1 MHKKGAKLSLVHLFG
16 FSKINRNYI
25 QKGREIRRNMKRMKK
40 VLSIVLSLAMI
51 LTSITVYNTK
61 TAKADGADASSIE
74 NFTYTINTDST
85 ITAKWTH
92 CDNTVYKEY
101 VYIYS
106 KDTAEEINAETT
118 FGTQSEFDA
127 VSTEVGG
134 WCWNRQDKGVE
145 NEANKI
151 YKNKGEN
158 VKTKDGGKWVIVVVR
173 KNRESGNTV
182 AFYKSEA
189 IETAKYVNTDLNLK
203 VERYEKNVAYLK
215 WSPIDEAAKYEVYN
229 ADTNEL
235 LATKK
240 ATDDWVDIK
249 IEYGTKYNFLVKAFD
264 ANGDKIEITNNET
277 TAYQA
282 NTNMSLAVSHNGNVA
297 KLTWTEITNVS
308 KYKVYDGD
316 DEIAELDANVKEYVM
331 SDLVENVEHNI
342 TIKAFDEAGNE
353 ITITNN
359 TKTVVYSTTSKAPT
373 EHTKADFSNSLWTTL
388 STKAGTVD
396 NTYSINSDNTLST
409 GVWYGI
415 YAPHSKAAYHVERTA
430 CILSD
435 DAASFT
441 FQQRNVTSAWI
452 NGNEY
457 ANPSNALNC
466 QGDCT
471 EISTE
476 YLNAGINVITL
487 VLSDGTYITF
497 GIKVAEPL
505 GVDATAEATQDT
517 IDPSTVTEW
526 KKMNGTTANGSK
538 VYKDSSV
545 TTSTN
550 GGLDGCYEAGKMPN
564 WNLTEIIK
572 AKDVFGVVCG
582 GTDTVIIDGV
592 EYINA
597 KDVRSTKVYI
607 GNDCIYL
614 DSTLLDAPA
623 GETQY
628 HMITLTGGT
637 ALTFI
642 LKVVGPEKKN
652 EYTVTVDNEA
662 TTVEE
667 GENNYTFG
675 SAEYGYFD
683 VNNKVIYK
691 SGTTITVTKNMEFT
705 SINTLSI
712 EATKGVGI
720 RFADPSGLRF
730 KATITTD
737 NKTALNSD
745 AITEGFLITTNDI
758 YTENGFNGKVL
769 TVENKPEDG
778 KKWFKDEE
786 GTYCGSVVN
795 IVDYTRKFVAK
806 AYVTINYVN
815 ADAVTLESDVVG
827 YKSISGVANY
837 IIDNGFIDKYDEKAQ
852 ALINKFAGK

>member
-16 FSKINRNYI
+16 LSKINRNYI

-40 VLSIVLSLAMI
+40 VLSIVLSLTMI

-61 TAKADGADASSIE
+61 TAKADDGDSATPVGVEVTASVV
-74 NFTYTINTDST
+74 NNM
-85 ITAKWTH
+85 
-92 CDNTVYKEY
+92 
-101 VYIYS
+101 
-106 KDTAEEINAETT
+106 INASWS
-118 FGTQSEFDA
+118 QPDVEFASLAYFINYADDNIKLDSA
-127 VSTEVGG
+127 HWAKAANG
-134 WCWNRQDKGVE
+134 WCWTAVNPTEKRTEISSVTKSNDNSIKVLEGGTFVITVQYLDAEG
-145 NEANKI
+145 
-151 YKNKGEN
+151 N
-158 VKTKDGGKWVIVVVR
+158 VVATGISNAVTTKKL
-173 KNRESGNTV
+173 T
-182 AFYKSEA
+182 
-189 IETAKYVNTDLNLK
+189 NTDLNLK
-203 VERYEKNVAYLK
+203 VERYETGKAYLG
-215 WSPIDEAAKYEVYN
+215 WSIIGGAEKYEVYN

-235 LATKK
+235 MKTANNG
-240 ATDDWVDIK
+240 TDKWTDVAIK
-249 IEYGTKYNFLVKAFD
+249 QGVTYNLVVKAID
-264 ANGDKIEITNNET
+264 ENGEEIAITNNTT

-282 NTNMSLAVSHNGNVA
+282 NTNMSLAVSYNGNVA
-297 KLTWTEITNVS
+297 TLKWTEITNVS

-415 YAPHSKAAYHVERTA
+415 YAPHSKAAYHGERTA

-550 GGLDGCYEAGKMPN
+550 GSLDGCYEAGKMPN

-572 AKDVFGVVCG
+572 AKDVFGVVRG

-607 GNDCIYL
+607 GNDCIYV

-652 EYTVTVDNEA
+652 EYTVTVDNKA

-683 VNNKVIYK
+683 VNNNVIYK
-691 SGTTITVTKNMEFT
+691 SGTTITVTENMKFT

-712 EATKGVGI
+712 KATKGVGI

-778 KKWFKDEE
+778 KKWFNNEE

>member
-16 FSKINRNYI
+16 LSKINRNYI

-572 AKDVFGVVCG
+572 AKDVFGVVRG

>member
-16 FSKINRNYI
+16 LFKINRNYI

-61 TAKADGADASSIE
+61 TAKADDADSATPVGVEVTASVV
-74 NFTYTINTDST
+74 NNM
-85 ITAKWTH
+85 
-92 CDNTVYKEY
+92 
-101 VYIYS
+101 
-106 KDTAEEINAETT
+106 INASWS
-118 FGTQSEFDA
+118 QPDVEFASLAYFINYADDNIKLDSA
-127 VSTEVGG
+127 HWAKAANG
-134 WCWNRQDKGVE
+134 WCWTAVNPTEKRTEISSVTKSNDNSIKVLEGGTFVITVQYLDAEG
-145 NEANKI
+145 
-151 YKNKGEN
+151 N
-158 VKTKDGGKWVIVVVR
+158 V
-173 KNRESGNTV
+173 V
-182 AFYKSEA
+182 ATGISNAVTTEKL
-189 IETAKYVNTDLNLK
+189 TNTDLNLK
-203 VERYEKNVAYLK
+203 VERYETGKAYLG
-215 WSPIDEAAKYEVYN
+215 WSIIGGAEKYEVYN

-235 LATKK
+235 MKTANNG
-240 ATDDWVDIK
+240 TDKWTDVAIK
-249 IEYGTKYNFLVKAFD
+249 QGVTYNLVVKAID
-264 ANGDKIEITNNET
+264 ENGEEIAITNNTT

-282 NTNMSLAVSHNGNVA
+282 NTNMSLAVSYNGNVA
-297 KLTWTEITNVS
+297 TLKWTEITNVS

-415 YAPHSKAAYHVERTA
+415 YAPHSKAAYHGERTA

-457 ANPSNALNC
+457 ENPSNALNC

-550 GGLDGCYEAGKMPN
+550 GSLDGCYEAGKMPN

-572 AKDVFGVVCG
+572 AKDVFGVVRG

-607 GNDCIYL
+607 GNDCIYV

-652 EYTVTVDNEA
+652 EYTVTVDNKA

-683 VNNKVIYK
+683 VNNNVIYK
-691 SGTTITVTKNMEFT
+691 SGTTITVTENMKFT

-712 EATKGVGI
+712 KATKGVGI

-778 KKWFKDEE
+778 KKWFNNEE

>member
-1 MHKKGAKLSLVHLFG
+1 
-16 FSKINRNYI
+16 
-25 QKGREIRRNMKRMKK
+25 MKRMKK

-51 LTSITVYNTK
+51 LTSITIYDAKTTK
-61 TAKADGADASSIE
+61 AEDADSATPVGVEVTASVVNNMINVSWSQPDVEFASLAYFINYADDNIKLDSAHWAKAA
-74 NFTYTINTDST
+74 N
-85 ITAKWTH
+85 
-92 CDNTVYKEY
+92 
-101 VYIYS
+101 
-106 KDTAEEINAETT
+106 
-118 FGTQSEFDA
+118 
-127 VSTEVGG
+127 G
-134 WCWNRQDKGVE
+134 WCWTAVNPTEKRTEISSITKSNDNSIKVLEGGTFVITVQYLDAEG
-145 NEANKI
+145 
-151 YKNKGEN
+151 N
-158 VKTKDGGKWVIVVVR
+158 V
-173 KNRESGNTV
+173 V
-182 AFYKSEA
+182 ATGTSNAVTTEKL
-189 IETAKYVNTDLNLK
+189 TNTDLNLK
-203 VERYEKNVAYLK
+203 VERYETGKAYLG
-215 WSPIDEAAKYEVYN
+215 WSIIGGAEKYEVYN

-235 LATKK
+235 MKTVNNG
-240 ATDDWVDIK
+240 TDKWTDVAIK
-249 IEYGTKYNFLVKAFD
+249 QGVTYNLVVKAID
-264 ANGDKIEITNNET
+264 ENGEKIAITNNTT

-282 NTNMSLAVSHNGNVA
+282 NTNMSLAVSYNGNVA
-297 KLTWTEITNVS
+297 TLTWTKITNVS

-359 TKTVVYSTTSKAPT
+359 TKTVVYSTTAKAPT

-415 YAPHSKAAYHVERTA
+415 YAPHSKAAYHGERTA

-517 IDPSTVTEW
+517 IDPSTITEW
-526 KKMNGTTANGSK
+526 KQMNGTTANGSK
-538 VYKDSSV
+538 VYKDSTV
-545 TTSTN
+545 TTSTD
-550 GGLDGCYEAGKMPN
+550 GGFDGCYAANSSPK
-564 WNLTEIIK
+564 WNVSDIMNEK
-572 AKDVFGVVCG
+572 PVFGVVRG
-582 GTDTVIIDGV
+582 NTDSVIIDGT

-597 KDVRSTKVYI
+597 KDARSTKVYI
-607 GNDCIYL
+607 GNDCIYV

-683 VNNKVIYK
+683 VNNNVIYK
-691 SGTTITVTKNMEFT
+691 SGTTITVTENMEFT

-720 RFADPSGLRF
+720 RFADSSGLRF

-758 YTENGFNGKVL
+758 YTENRFNGKVL

-778 KKWFKDEE
+778 KKWFNDEE
-786 GTYCGSVVN
+786 GKYCGSVVN

-815 ADAVTLESDVVG
+815 ADAETLESDVVG

-837 IIDNGFIDKYDEKAQ
+837 IIDNGFIGNYDEKAQ

>member
-1 MHKKGAKLSLVHLFG
+1 
-16 FSKINRNYI
+16 
-25 QKGREIRRNMKRMKK
+25 MKK

-61 TAKADGADASSIE
+61 TTKADDADSATPVGVEVTASVVNNMINVSWSQPDVEFASLAYFINYADNNIKLDSAHWAKAA
-74 NFTYTINTDST
+74 N
-85 ITAKWTH
+85 
-92 CDNTVYKEY
+92 
-101 VYIYS
+101 
-106 KDTAEEINAETT
+106 
-118 FGTQSEFDA
+118 
-127 VSTEVGG
+127 G
-134 WCWNRQDKGVE
+134 WCWTAVNPTEKRTEISSITKSNDNSIKVLEGGTFVITVQYLDAEG
-145 NEANKI
+145 
-151 YKNKGEN
+151 N
-158 VKTKDGGKWVIVVVR
+158 V
-173 KNRESGNTV
+173 V
-182 AFYKSEA
+182 ATGTSNAVTTEKL
-189 IETAKYVNTDLNLK
+189 TNTDLNLK
-203 VERYEKNVAYLK
+203 VERYETGKAYLG
-215 WSPIDEAAKYEVYN
+215 WSIIGGAEKYEVYN

-235 LATKK
+235 MKTVNNG
-240 ATDDWVDIK
+240 TDKWTDVAIK
-249 IEYGTKYNFLVKAFD
+249 QGVTYNLVVKAID
-264 ANGDKIEITNNET
+264 ENGEKIAITNNTT

-282 NTNMSLAVSHNGNVA
+282 NTNMSLAVSYNGNVA
-297 KLTWTEITNVS
+297 TLTWTKITNVS

-415 YAPHSKAAYHVERTA
+415 YAPHSKAAYHGERTA

-476 YLNAGINVITL
+476 YLNAGINVIPL
-487 VLSDGTYITF
+487 VLSDGTYINF

-526 KKMNGTTANGSK
+526 KQMNGTTANGSK
-538 VYKDSSV
+538 VYKDSTV
-545 TTSTN
+545 TTSTD
-550 GGLDGCYEAGKMPN
+550 GGFDGCYAANSSPK
-564 WNLTEIIK
+564 WNISDIMNEK
-572 AKDVFGVVCG
+572 PVFGVVRG
-582 GTDTVIIDGV
+582 NTDSVIIDGT

-597 KDVRSTKVYI
+597 KDARSTKVYI
-607 GNDCIYL
+607 GNDCIYV

-683 VNNKVIYK
+683 VNNNVIYK
-691 SGTTITVTKNMEFT
+691 SGTTITVTENMEFT

-720 RFADPSGLRF
+720 RFADSSGLRF

-758 YTENGFNGKVL
+758 YTENRFNGKVL

-778 KKWFKDEE
+778 KKWFNDEE

-815 ADAVTLESDVVG
+815 ADAETLESDVVG

-837 IIDNGFIDKYDEKAQ
+837 IIDNGFIGNYDEKAQ

>member
-1 MHKKGAKLSLVHLFG
+1 
-16 FSKINRNYI
+16 
-25 QKGREIRRNMKRMKK
+25 MKK

-61 TAKADGADASSIE
+61 TTKADDADSATPVGVEVTASVVNNMINVSWSQPDVEFASLAYFINYADNNIKLDSAHWAKAA
-74 NFTYTINTDST
+74 N
-85 ITAKWTH
+85 
-92 CDNTVYKEY
+92 
-101 VYIYS
+101 
-106 KDTAEEINAETT
+106 
-118 FGTQSEFDA
+118 
-127 VSTEVGG
+127 G
-134 WCWNRQDKGVE
+134 WCWTAVNPTEKRTEISSITKSNDNSIKVLEGGTFVITVQYLDAEG
-145 NEANKI
+145 
-151 YKNKGEN
+151 N
-158 VKTKDGGKWVIVVVR
+158 V
-173 KNRESGNTV
+173 V
-182 AFYKSEA
+182 ATGTSNAVTTEKL
-189 IETAKYVNTDLNLK
+189 TNTDLNLK
-203 VERYEKNVAYLK
+203 VERYETGKAYLG
-215 WSPIDEAAKYEVYN
+215 WSIIGGAEKYEVYN

-235 LATKK
+235 MKTVNNG
-240 ATDDWVDIK
+240 TDKWTDVAIK
-249 IEYGTKYNFLVKAFD
+249 QGVTYNLVVKAID
-264 ANGDKIEITNNET
+264 ENGEKIAITNNTT

-282 NTNMSLAVSHNGNVA
+282 NTNMSLAVSYNGNVA
-297 KLTWTEITNVS
+297 TLTWTKITNVS

-415 YAPHSKAAYHVERTA
+415 YAPHSKAAYHGERTA

-487 VLSDGTYITF
+487 VLSDGTYINF

-526 KKMNGTTANGSK
+526 KQMNGTTANGSK
-538 VYKDSSV
+538 VYKDSTV
-545 TTSTN
+545 TTSTD
-550 GGLDGCYEAGKMPN
+550 GGFDGCYAANSSPK
-564 WNLTEIIK
+564 WNISDIMNEK
-572 AKDVFGVVCG
+572 PVFGVVRG
-582 GTDTVIIDGV
+582 NTDSVIIDGT

-597 KDVRSTKVYI
+597 KDARSTKVYI
-607 GNDCIYL
+607 GNDCIYV

-642 LKVVGPEKKN
+642 LKVVGPEKK
-652 EYTVTVDNEA
+652 
-662 TTVEE
+662 
-667 GENNYTFG
+667 
-675 SAEYGYFD
+675 
-683 VNNKVIYK
+683 
-691 SGTTITVTKNMEFT
+691 M
-705 SINTLSI
+705 
-712 EATKGVGI
+712 
-720 RFADPSGLRF
+720 
-730 KATITTD
+730 
-737 NKTALNSD
+737 
-745 AITEGFLITTNDI
+745 
-758 YTENGFNGKVL
+758 
-769 TVENKPEDG
+769 
-778 KKWFKDEE
+778 
-786 GTYCGSVVN
+786 N
-795 IVDYTRKFVAK
+795 I
-806 AYVTINYVN
+806 
-815 ADAVTLESDVVG
+815 
-827 YKSISGVANY
+827 
-837 IIDNGFIDKYDEKAQ
+837 Q
-852 ALINKFAGK
+852 

>member
-16 FSKINRNYI
+16 LFKINRNYI

-61 TAKADGADASSIE
+61 TAKADDADSATPVGVEVTASVV
-74 NFTYTINTDST
+74 NNM
-85 ITAKWTH
+85 
-92 CDNTVYKEY
+92 
-101 VYIYS
+101 
-106 KDTAEEINAETT
+106 INASWS
-118 FGTQSEFDA
+118 QPDVEFASLAYFINYADDNIKLDSA
-127 VSTEVGG
+127 HWAKAANG
-134 WCWNRQDKGVE
+134 WCWTAVNPTEKRTEISSVTKSNDNSIKVLEGGTFVITVQYLDAEG
-145 NEANKI
+145 
-151 YKNKGEN
+151 N
-158 VKTKDGGKWVIVVVR
+158 V
-173 KNRESGNTV
+173 V
-182 AFYKSEA
+182 ATGISNAVTTEKL
-189 IETAKYVNTDLNLK
+189 TNTDLNLK
-203 VERYEKNVAYLK
+203 VERYETGKAYLG
-215 WSPIDEAAKYEVYN
+215 WSIIGGAEKYEVYN

-235 LATKK
+235 MKTANNG
-240 ATDDWVDIK
+240 TDKWTDVAIK
-249 IEYGTKYNFLVKAFD
+249 QGVTYNLVVKAID
-264 ANGDKIEITNNET
+264 ENGEEIAITNNTT

-282 NTNMSLAVSHNGNVA
+282 NTNMSLAVSYNGNVA
-297 KLTWTEITNVS
+297 TLKWTEITNVS

-415 YAPHSKAAYHVERTA
+415 YAPHSKAAYHGERTA

-550 GGLDGCYEAGKMPN
+550 GSLDGCYEAGKMPN

-572 AKDVFGVVCG
+572 AKDVFGVVRG

-607 GNDCIYL
+607 GNDCIYV

-652 EYTVTVDNEA
+652 EYTVTVDNKA

-683 VNNKVIYK
+683 VNNNVIYK

-778 KKWFKDEE
+778 KKWFNNEE

>member
-1 MHKKGAKLSLVHLFG
+1 
-16 FSKINRNYI
+16 
-25 QKGREIRRNMKRMKK
+25 MKRMKK

-61 TAKADGADASSIE
+61 TAKADDADSATPVGVEVTASVV
-74 NFTYTINTDST
+74 NNM
-85 ITAKWTH
+85 
-92 CDNTVYKEY
+92 
-101 VYIYS
+101 
-106 KDTAEEINAETT
+106 INASWS
-118 FGTQSEFDA
+118 QPDVEFASLAYFINYADDNIKLDSA
-127 VSTEVGG
+127 HWAKAANG
-134 WCWNRQDKGVE
+134 WCWTAVNPAEKRTEISSVTKSNDNSIKVLEGGTFVITVQYLDAEG
-145 NEANKI
+145 
-151 YKNKGEN
+151 N
-158 VKTKDGGKWVIVVVR
+158 V
-173 KNRESGNTV
+173 V
-182 AFYKSEA
+182 ATGTSNAVTTEKL
-189 IETAKYVNTDLNLK
+189 TNTDLNLK
-203 VERYEKNVAYLK
+203 VERYETGKAYLG
-215 WSPIDEAAKYEVYN
+215 WSIIGGAEKYEVYN

-235 LATKK
+235 MKTANNG
-240 ATDDWVDIK
+240 TDKWTDVAIK
-249 IEYGTKYNFLVKAFD
+249 QGVTYNLVVKAID
-264 ANGDKIEITNNET
+264 ENGEEIAITNNTT

-282 NTNMSLAVSHNGNVA
+282 NTNMSLAVSYNGNVA
-297 KLTWTEITNVS
+297 TLKWTEITNVS

-415 YAPHSKAAYHVERTA
+415 YAPHSKAAYHGERTA

-550 GGLDGCYEAGKMPN
+550 GSLDGCYEAGKMPN

-572 AKDVFGVVCG
+572 AKDVFGVVRG

-652 EYTVTVDNEA
+652 EYTVTVDNKA

-683 VNNKVIYK
+683 VNNNVIYK
-691 SGTTITVTKNMEFT
+691 SGTTITVTENMEFT

-758 YTENGFNGKVL
+758 YTENRFNGKVL
-769 TVENKPEDG
+769 KVENKPEDG
-778 KKWFKDEE
+778 KKWFNDEE

-815 ADAVTLESDVVG
+815 ADAETLESDVVG

-837 IIDNGFIDKYDEKAQ
+837 IIDNGFIGNYDEKAQ

>member
-16 FSKINRNYI
+16 LFKINRNYI

-61 TAKADGADASSIE
+61 TAKADDADSATPVGVEVTASVV
-74 NFTYTINTDST
+74 NNM
-85 ITAKWTH
+85 
-92 CDNTVYKEY
+92 
-101 VYIYS
+101 
-106 KDTAEEINAETT
+106 INASWS
-118 FGTQSEFDA
+118 QPDVEFASLAYFINYADDNIKLDSA
-127 VSTEVGG
+127 HWAKAANG
-134 WCWNRQDKGVE
+134 WCWTAVNPTEKRTEISSVTKSNDNSIKVLEGGTFVITVQYLDAEG
-145 NEANKI
+145 
-151 YKNKGEN
+151 N
-158 VKTKDGGKWVIVVVR
+158 V
-173 KNRESGNTV
+173 V
-182 AFYKSEA
+182 ATGISNAVTTEKL
-189 IETAKYVNTDLNLK
+189 TNTDLNLK
-203 VERYEKNVAYLK
+203 VERYETGKAYLG
-215 WSPIDEAAKYEVYN
+215 WSIIGGAEKYEVYN

-235 LATKK
+235 MKTANNG
-240 ATDDWVDIK
+240 TDKWTDVAIK
-249 IEYGTKYNFLVKAFD
+249 QGVTYNLVVKAID
-264 ANGDKIEITNNET
+264 ENGEEIAITNNTT

-282 NTNMSLAVSHNGNVA
+282 NTNMSLAVSYNGNVA
-297 KLTWTEITNVS
+297 TLKWTEITNVS

-415 YAPHSKAAYHVERTA
+415 YAPHSKAAYHGERTA

-550 GGLDGCYEAGKMPN
+550 GSLDGCYEAGKMPN

-572 AKDVFGVVCG
+572 AKDVFGVVRG

-607 GNDCIYL
+607 GNDCIYV

-652 EYTVTVDNEA
+652 EYTVTVDNKA

-683 VNNKVIYK
+683 VNNNVIYK
-691 SGTTITVTKNMEFT
+691 SGTTITVTENMKFT

-712 EATKGVGI
+712 KATKGVGI

-769 TVENKPEDG
+769 TVENKP
-778 KKWFKDEE
+778 EE

>member
-1 MHKKGAKLSLVHLFG
+1 
-16 FSKINRNYI
+16 
-25 QKGREIRRNMKRMKK
+25 MKRMKK

-61 TAKADGADASSIE
+61 TAKADDADSATPVGVEVTASVV
-74 NFTYTINTDST
+74 NNMINVSWSQPDVEFASLAYFINYADNNIKLDSAHW
-85 ITAKWTH
+85 AKAA
-92 CDNTVYKEY
+92 N
-101 VYIYS
+101 
-106 KDTAEEINAETT
+106 
-118 FGTQSEFDA
+118 
-127 VSTEVGG
+127 G
-134 WCWNRQDKGVE
+134 WCWTAVNPTEKRTEISSITKSNDNSIKVLEGGTFVITVQYLDAEG
-145 NEANKI
+145 
-151 YKNKGEN
+151 N
-158 VKTKDGGKWVIVVVR
+158 V
-173 KNRESGNTV
+173 V
-182 AFYKSEA
+182 ATGTSNAVTTEKL
-189 IETAKYVNTDLNLK
+189 TNTDLNLK
-203 VERYEKNVAYLK
+203 VERYETGKAYLG
-215 WSPIDEAAKYEVYN
+215 WSIIGGAEKYEVYN

-235 LATKK
+235 MKTVNNG
-240 ATDDWVDIK
+240 TDKWTDVAIK
-249 IEYGTKYNFLVKAFD
+249 QGVTYNLVVKAID
-264 ANGDKIEITNNET
+264 ENGEKIAITNNTT

-282 NTNMSLAVSHNGNVA
+282 NINMSLAVSYNGNVA
-297 KLTWTEITNVS
+297 TLTWTKITNVS

-415 YAPHSKAAYHVERTA
+415 YAPHSKAAYHGERTA

-487 VLSDGTYITF
+487 VLSDGTYINF

-526 KKMNGTTANGSK
+526 KQMNGTTANGSK
-538 VYKDSSV
+538 VYKDSTV
-545 TTSTN
+545 TTSTD
-550 GGLDGCYEAGKMPN
+550 GGFDGCYAANSSPK
-564 WNLTEIIK
+564 WNISDIMNEK
-572 AKDVFGVVCG
+572 PVFGVVRG
-582 GTDTVIIDGV
+582 NTDSVIIDGT

-597 KDVRSTKVYI
+597 KDARSTKVYI
-607 GNDCIYL
+607 GNDCIYV

-683 VNNKVIYK
+683 VNNNVIYK
-691 SGTTITVTKNMEFT
+691 SGTTITVTENMEFT

-720 RFADPSGLRF
+720 RFADSSGLRF

-758 YTENGFNGKVL
+758 YTENRFNGKVL

-778 KKWFKDEE
+778 KKWFNDEE

-815 ADAVTLESDVVG
+815 ADAETLESDVVG

-837 IIDNGFIDKYDEKAQ
+837 IIDNGFIGNYDEKAQ

>member
-1 MHKKGAKLSLVHLFG
+1 
-16 FSKINRNYI
+16 
-25 QKGREIRRNMKRMKK
+25 MKRMKK

-61 TAKADGADASSIE
+61 TTKADDADSATPVGVEVTASVVNNMINVSWSQPDVEFASLAYFINYADNNIKLDSAHWAKAA
-74 NFTYTINTDST
+74 N
-85 ITAKWTH
+85 
-92 CDNTVYKEY
+92 
-101 VYIYS
+101 
-106 KDTAEEINAETT
+106 
-118 FGTQSEFDA
+118 
-127 VSTEVGG
+127 G
-134 WCWNRQDKGVE
+134 WCWTAVNPTEKRTEISSITKSNDNSIKVLEGGTFVITVQYLDAEG
-145 NEANKI
+145 
-151 YKNKGEN
+151 N
-158 VKTKDGGKWVIVVVR
+158 V
-173 KNRESGNTV
+173 V
-182 AFYKSEA
+182 ATGTSNAVTTEKL
-189 IETAKYVNTDLNLK
+189 TNTDLNLK
-203 VERYEKNVAYLK
+203 VERYETGKAYLG
-215 WSPIDEAAKYEVYN
+215 WSIIGGAEKYEVYN

-235 LATKK
+235 MKTVNNG
-240 ATDDWVDIK
+240 TDKWTDVAIK
-249 IEYGTKYNFLVKAFD
+249 QGVTYNLVVKAID
-264 ANGDKIEITNNET
+264 ENGEKIAITNNTT

-282 NTNMSLAVSHNGNVA
+282 NTNMSLAVSYNGNVA
-297 KLTWTEITNVS
+297 TLTWTKITNVS

-415 YAPHSKAAYHVERTA
+415 YAPHSKAAYHGERTA

-435 DAASFT
+435 DTASFT

-487 VLSDGTYITF
+487 VLSDGTYINF

-526 KKMNGTTANGSK
+526 KQMNGTTANGSK
-538 VYKDSSV
+538 VYKDSTV
-545 TTSTN
+545 TTSTD
-550 GGLDGCYEAGKMPN
+550 GGFDGCYAANSSPK
-564 WNLTEIIK
+564 WNISDIMNEK
-572 AKDVFGVVCG
+572 PVFGVVRG
-582 GTDTVIIDGV
+582 NTDSVIIDGT

-597 KDVRSTKVYI
+597 KDARSTKVYI
-607 GNDCIYL
+607 GNDCIYV

-683 VNNKVIYK
+683 VNNNVIYK
-691 SGTTITVTKNMEFT
+691 SGTTITVTENMEFT

-720 RFADPSGLRF
+720 RFADSSGLRF

-758 YTENGFNGKVL
+758 YTENRFNGKVL

-778 KKWFKDEE
+778 KKWFNDEE

-815 ADAVTLESDVVG
+815 ADAETLESDVVG

-837 IIDNGFIDKYDEKAQ
+837 IIDNGFIGNYDEKAQ

>member
-16 FSKINRNYI
+16 LFKINRNYI

-61 TAKADGADASSIE
+61 TAKADDADSATPVGVEVTASVV
-74 NFTYTINTDST
+74 NNM
-85 ITAKWTH
+85 
-92 CDNTVYKEY
+92 
-101 VYIYS
+101 
-106 KDTAEEINAETT
+106 INASWS
-118 FGTQSEFDA
+118 QPDVEFASLAYFINYADDNIKLDSA
-127 VSTEVGG
+127 HWAKAANG
-134 WCWNRQDKGVE
+134 WCWTAVNPTEKRTEISSVTKSNDNSIKVLEGGTFVITVQYLDAEG
-145 NEANKI
+145 
-151 YKNKGEN
+151 N
-158 VKTKDGGKWVIVVVR
+158 V
-173 KNRESGNTV
+173 V
-182 AFYKSEA
+182 ATGISNAVTTEKL
-189 IETAKYVNTDLNLK
+189 TNTDLNLK
-203 VERYEKNVAYLK
+203 VERYETGKAYLG
-215 WSPIDEAAKYEVYN
+215 WSIIGGAEKYEVYN

-235 LATKK
+235 MKTANNG
-240 ATDDWVDIK
+240 TDKWTDVAIK
-249 IEYGTKYNFLVKAFD
+249 QGVTYNLVVKAID
-264 ANGDKIEITNNET
+264 ENGEEIAITNNTT

-282 NTNMSLAVSHNGNVA
+282 NTNMSLAVSYNGNVA
-297 KLTWTEITNVS
+297 TLKWTEITNVS

-415 YAPHSKAAYHVERTA
+415 YAPHSKAAYHGERTA

-550 GGLDGCYEAGKMPN
+550 GSLDGCYEAGKMPN

-572 AKDVFGVVCG
+572 AKDVFGVVRG

-607 GNDCIYL
+607 GNDCIYV

-652 EYTVTVDNEA
+652 EYTVTVDNKA

-683 VNNKVIYK
+683 VNNNVIYK
-691 SGTTITVTKNMEFT
+691 SGTTITVTENMKFT

-712 EATKGVGI
+712 KATKGVGI

-778 KKWFKDEE
+778 KKWFNNEE

>member
-25 QKGREIRRNMKRMKK
+25 QKGREIRINMKRMKK

-61 TAKADGADASSIE
+61 TAKADDADSATPVGVEVTASVV
-74 NFTYTINTDST
+74 NNM
-85 ITAKWTH
+85 
-92 CDNTVYKEY
+92 
-101 VYIYS
+101 
-106 KDTAEEINAETT
+106 INASWS
-118 FGTQSEFDA
+118 QPDVEFASLAYFINYADDNIKLDSA
-127 VSTEVGG
+127 HWAKAANG
-134 WCWNRQDKGVE
+134 WCWTAVNPTEKRTEISSVTKSNDNSIKVLKGGTFVITVQYLDAE
-145 NEANKI
+145 
-151 YKNKGEN
+151 GN
-158 VKTKDGGKWVIVVVR
+158 V
-173 KNRESGNTV
+173 V
-182 AFYKSEA
+182 ATGTSNAVTTEKL
-189 IETAKYVNTDLNLK
+189 TNTDLNLK
-203 VERYEKNVAYLK
+203 VERYETGKAYLG
-215 WSPIDEAAKYEVYN
+215 WSIIGGAEKYEVYN

-235 LATKK
+235 MKTANNG
-240 ATDDWVDIK
+240 TDKWTDVAIK
-249 IEYGTKYNFLVKAFD
+249 QGVTYNLVVKAID
-264 ANGDKIEITNNET
+264 ENGEEIAITNNTT

-282 NTNMSLAVSHNGNVA
+282 NKNMSLAVSYNGNVA
-297 KLTWTEITNVS
+297 TLKWTEITNVS

-415 YAPHSKAAYHVERTA
+415 YAPHSKAAYHGERTA

-550 GGLDGCYEAGKMPN
+550 GSLDGCYEAGKMPN

-572 AKDVFGVVCG
+572 AKDVFGVVRG

-778 KKWFKDEE
+778 KKWFNDEE

-815 ADAVTLESDVVG
+815 DDAETLESDVVG

-837 IIDNGFIDKYDEKAQ
+837 IIDNGFIGNYDEKAQ

>member
-1 MHKKGAKLSLVHLFG
+1 MHKKGVKLSLVHLFG
-16 FSKINRNYI
+16 LSKINRNYI
-25 QKGREIRRNMKRMKK
+25 KKGREIRRNMKRMKK

-61 TAKADGADASSIE
+61 TAKADDADSATPVGVEVTASVV
-74 NFTYTINTDST
+74 NNM
-85 ITAKWTH
+85 
-92 CDNTVYKEY
+92 
-101 VYIYS
+101 
-106 KDTAEEINAETT
+106 INASWS
-118 FGTQSEFDA
+118 QPDVEFASLAYFINYADDNIKLDSA
-127 VSTEVGG
+127 HWAKAANG
-134 WCWNRQDKGVE
+134 WCWTAVNPTEKRTEISSVTKSNDNSIKVLEGGTFVITVQYLDAEG
-145 NEANKI
+145 
-151 YKNKGEN
+151 N
-158 VKTKDGGKWVIVVVR
+158 V
-173 KNRESGNTV
+173 V
-182 AFYKSEA
+182 ATGTSNAVTTEKL
-189 IETAKYVNTDLNLK
+189 TNTDLNLK
-203 VERYEKNVAYLK
+203 VERYETGKAYLG
-215 WSPIDEAAKYEVYN
+215 WSIIGGAEKYEVYN

-235 LATKK
+235 MKTANNG
-240 ATDDWVDIK
+240 TDKWTDVAIK
-249 IEYGTKYNFLVKAFD
+249 QGVTYNLVVKAID
-264 ANGDKIEITNNET
+264 ENGEEIAITNNTT

-282 NTNMSLAVSHNGNVA
+282 NTNMSLAVSYNGNVA
-297 KLTWTEITNVS
+297 TLKWTEITNVS

-373 EHTKADFSNSLWTTL
+373 EHTKADFSNSLWKTL

-415 YAPHSKAAYHVERTA
+415 YAPHSKAAYHGERTA

-550 GGLDGCYEAGKMPN
+550 GSLDGCYEAGKMPN

-572 AKDVFGVVCG
+572 AKDVFGVVRG

-597 KDVRSTKVYI
+597 KDARSTKVYI
-607 GNDCIYL
+607 GNDCVYV
-614 DSTLLDAPA
+614 DAALLDAPA

-683 VNNKVIYK
+683 VNNNVIYK
-691 SGTTITVTKNMEFT
+691 SGTTITVTENMEFT

-712 EATKGVGI
+712 KATKGVGI

-778 KKWFKDEE
+778 KKWFNNEE

-806 AYVTINYVN
+806 AYVTINHVN

>member
-16 FSKINRNYI
+16 LSKINRNYI

-61 TAKADGADASSIE
+61 TAKADDADSATPVGVEVTASVV
-74 NFTYTINTDST
+74 NNM
-85 ITAKWTH
+85 
-92 CDNTVYKEY
+92 
-101 VYIYS
+101 
-106 KDTAEEINAETT
+106 INASWS
-118 FGTQSEFDA
+118 QPDVEFASLAYFINYADDNIKLDSA
-127 VSTEVGG
+127 HWAKAANG
-134 WCWNRQDKGVE
+134 WCWTAVNPTEKRTEISSVTKSNDNSIKVLEGGTFVITVQYLDAEG
-145 NEANKI
+145 
-151 YKNKGEN
+151 N
-158 VKTKDGGKWVIVVVR
+158 V
-173 KNRESGNTV
+173 V
-182 AFYKSEA
+182 ATGTSNAVTTEKL
-189 IETAKYVNTDLNLK
+189 TNTDLNLK
-203 VERYEKNVAYLK
+203 VERYETGKAYLG
-215 WSPIDEAAKYEVYN
+215 WSIIGGAEKYEVYN

-235 LATKK
+235 MKTANNG
-240 ATDDWVDIK
+240 TDKWTDVAIK
-249 IEYGTKYNFLVKAFD
+249 QGVTYNLVVKAID
-264 ANGDKIEITNNET
+264 ENGEEIAITNNTT

-282 NTNMSLAVSHNGNVA
+282 NTNMSLAVSYNGNVA
-297 KLTWTEITNVS
+297 TLKWTEITNVS

-373 EHTKADFSNSLWTTL
+373 EHTKADFSNSLWKTL

-415 YAPHSKAAYHVERTA
+415 YAPHSKAAYHGERTA

-550 GGLDGCYEAGKMPN
+550 GSLDGCYEAGKMPN

-572 AKDVFGVVCG
+572 AKDVFGVVRG

-597 KDVRSTKVYI
+597 KDARSTKVYI
-607 GNDCIYL
+607 GNDCVYV
-614 DSTLLDAPA
+614 DAALLDAPA

-683 VNNKVIYK
+683 VNNNVIYK
-691 SGTTITVTKNMEFT
+691 SGTTITVTENMKFT

-712 EATKGVGI
+712 KATKGVGI

-778 KKWFKDEE
+778 KKWFNNEE

>member
-1 MHKKGAKLSLVHLFG
+1 
-16 FSKINRNYI
+16 
-25 QKGREIRRNMKRMKK
+25 MKRMKK

-61 TAKADGADASSIE
+61 TTKADDADSATPVGVEVTASVVNNMINVSWSQPDVEFASLAYFINYADNNIKLDSAHWAKAA
-74 NFTYTINTDST
+74 N
-85 ITAKWTH
+85 
-92 CDNTVYKEY
+92 
-101 VYIYS
+101 
-106 KDTAEEINAETT
+106 
-118 FGTQSEFDA
+118 
-127 VSTEVGG
+127 G
-134 WCWNRQDKGVE
+134 WCWTAVNPTEKRTEISSITKSNDNSIKVLEGGTFVITVQYLDAEG
-145 NEANKI
+145 
-151 YKNKGEN
+151 N
-158 VKTKDGGKWVIVVVR
+158 V
-173 KNRESGNTV
+173 V
-182 AFYKSEA
+182 ATGTSNAVTTEKL
-189 IETAKYVNTDLNLK
+189 TNTDLNLK
-203 VERYEKNVAYLK
+203 VERYETGKAYLG
-215 WSPIDEAAKYEVYN
+215 WSIIGGAEKYEVYN

-235 LATKK
+235 MKTVNNG
-240 ATDDWVDIK
+240 TDKWTDVAIK
-249 IEYGTKYNFLVKAFD
+249 QGVTYNLVVKAID
-264 ANGDKIEITNNET
+264 ENGEKIAITNNTT

-282 NTNMSLAVSHNGNVA
+282 NTNMSLAVSYNGNVA
-297 KLTWTEITNVS
+297 TLTWTKITNVS

-415 YAPHSKAAYHVERTA
+415 YAPHSKAAYHGERTA

-487 VLSDGTYITF
+487 VLSDGTYINF

-526 KKMNGTTANGSK
+526 KQMNGTTANGSK
-538 VYKDSSV
+538 VYKDSTV
-545 TTSTN
+545 TTSTD
-550 GGLDGCYEAGKMPN
+550 GGFDGCYAAKSSPK
-564 WNLTEIIK
+564 WNISDIMNEK
-572 AKDVFGVVCG
+572 PVFGVVRG
-582 GTDTVIIDGV
+582 NTDSVIIDGT

-597 KDVRSTKVYI
+597 KDARSTKVYI
-607 GNDCIYL
+607 GNDCIYV

-683 VNNKVIYK
+683 VNNNVIYK
-691 SGTTITVTKNMEFT
+691 SGTTITVTENMEFT

-720 RFADPSGLRF
+720 RFADSSGLRF

-758 YTENGFNGKVL
+758 YTENRFNGKVL

-778 KKWFKDEE
+778 KKWFNDEE

-815 ADAVTLESDVVG
+815 ADAETLESDVVG

-837 IIDNGFIDKYDEKAQ
+837 IIDNGFIGNYDEKAQ

>member
-1 MHKKGAKLSLVHLFG
+1 
-16 FSKINRNYI
+16 
-25 QKGREIRRNMKRMKK
+25 MKRMKK

>member
-1 MHKKGAKLSLVHLFG
+1 
-16 FSKINRNYI
+16 
-25 QKGREIRRNMKRMKK
+25 MKK

-61 TAKADGADASSIE
+61 TAKADDADSATPVGVEVTASVV
-74 NFTYTINTDST
+74 NNM
-85 ITAKWTH
+85 
-92 CDNTVYKEY
+92 
-101 VYIYS
+101 
-106 KDTAEEINAETT
+106 INASWS
-118 FGTQSEFDA
+118 QPDVEFASLAYFINYADDNIKLDSA
-127 VSTEVGG
+127 HWAKAANG
-134 WCWNRQDKGVE
+134 WCWTAVNPTEKRTEISSVTKSNDNSIKVLKGGTFVITVQYLDAE
-145 NEANKI
+145 
-151 YKNKGEN
+151 GN
-158 VKTKDGGKWVIVVVR
+158 V
-173 KNRESGNTV
+173 V
-182 AFYKSEA
+182 ATGTSNAVTTEKL
-189 IETAKYVNTDLNLK
+189 TNTDLNLK
-203 VERYEKNVAYLK
+203 VERYETGKAYLG
-215 WSPIDEAAKYEVYN
+215 WSIIGGAEKYEVYN

-235 LATKK
+235 MKTANNG
-240 ATDDWVDIK
+240 TDKWTDVAIK
-249 IEYGTKYNFLVKAFD
+249 QGVTYNLVVKAID
-264 ANGDKIEITNNET
+264 ENGEEIAITNNTT

-282 NTNMSLAVSHNGNVA
+282 NKNMSLAVSYNGNVA
-297 KLTWTEITNVS
+297 TLKWTEITNVS

-388 STKAGTVD
+388 STKAGNVD

-415 YAPHSKAAYHVERTA
+415 YAPHSKAAYHGERTA

-538 VYKDSSV
+538 VYKDSTV

-572 AKDVFGVVCG
+572 AKDVFGVVRG

-758 YTENGFNGKVL
+758 YTENRFNGKVL

-815 ADAVTLESDVVG
+815 AADAETLESDVVG

-837 IIDNGFIDKYDEKAQ
+837 IIDKDFIGSYDEKAQ

>member
-359 TKTVVYSTTSKAPT
+359 TKTVVYSTTSKAPI

-572 AKDVFGVVCG
+572 AKDVFGVVRG

>member
-1 MHKKGAKLSLVHLFG
+1 
-16 FSKINRNYI
+16 
-25 QKGREIRRNMKRMKK
+25 MKRMKK

-61 TAKADGADASSIE
+61 TAKADDADSATPVGVEVTASVV
-74 NFTYTINTDST
+74 NNM
-85 ITAKWTH
+85 
-92 CDNTVYKEY
+92 
-101 VYIYS
+101 
-106 KDTAEEINAETT
+106 INASWS
-118 FGTQSEFDA
+118 QPDVEFASLAYFINYADDNIKLDSA
-127 VSTEVGG
+127 HWAKAANG
-134 WCWNRQDKGVE
+134 WCWTAVNPTEKRTEISSVTKSNDNSIKVLKGGTFVITVQYLDAE
-145 NEANKI
+145 
-151 YKNKGEN
+151 GN
-158 VKTKDGGKWVIVVVR
+158 V
-173 KNRESGNTV
+173 V
-182 AFYKSEA
+182 ATGTSNAVTTEKL
-189 IETAKYVNTDLNLK
+189 TNTDLNLK
-203 VERYEKNVAYLK
+203 VERYETGKAYLG
-215 WSPIDEAAKYEVYN
+215 WSIIGGAEKYEVYN

-235 LATKK
+235 MKTANNG
-240 ATDDWVDIK
+240 TDKWTDVAIK
-249 IEYGTKYNFLVKAFD
+249 QGVTYNLVVKAID
-264 ANGDKIEITNNET
+264 ENGEEIAITNNTT

-282 NTNMSLAVSHNGNVA
+282 NKNMSLAVSYNGNVA
-297 KLTWTEITNVS
+297 TLKWTEITNVS

-388 STKAGTVD
+388 STKAGNVD

-415 YAPHSKAAYHVERTA
+415 YAPHSKAAYHGERTA

-538 VYKDSSV
+538 VYKDSTV

-572 AKDVFGVVCG
+572 AKDVFGVVRG

-758 YTENGFNGKVL
+758 YTENRFNGKVL

-815 ADAVTLESDVVG
+815 AADAETLESDVVG

-837 IIDNGFIDKYDEKAQ
+837 IIDKDFIGSYDEKAQ

>member
-1 MHKKGAKLSLVHLFG
+1 
-16 FSKINRNYI
+16 
-25 QKGREIRRNMKRMKK
+25 
-40 VLSIVLSLAMI
+40 
-51 LTSITVYNTK
+51 
-61 TAKADGADASSIE
+61 
-74 NFTYTINTDST
+74 
-85 ITAKWTH
+85 
-92 CDNTVYKEY
+92 
-101 VYIYS
+101 
-106 KDTAEEINAETT
+106 
-118 FGTQSEFDA
+118 
-127 VSTEVGG
+127 
-134 WCWNRQDKGVE
+134 
-145 NEANKI
+145 
-151 YKNKGEN
+151 
-158 VKTKDGGKWVIVVVR
+158 
-173 KNRESGNTV
+173 
-182 AFYKSEA
+182 
-189 IETAKYVNTDLNLK
+189 
-203 VERYEKNVAYLK
+203 
-215 WSPIDEAAKYEVYN
+215 
-229 ADTNEL
+229 
-235 LATKK
+235 
-240 ATDDWVDIK
+240 
-249 IEYGTKYNFLVKAFD
+249 
-264 ANGDKIEITNNET
+264 
-277 TAYQA
+277 
-282 NTNMSLAVSHNGNVA
+282 
-297 KLTWTEITNVS
+297 
-308 KYKVYDGD
+308 
-316 DEIAELDANVKEYVM
+316 M

-572 AKDVFGVVCG
+572 AKDVFGVVRG

>member
-1 MHKKGAKLSLVHLFG
+1 
-16 FSKINRNYI
+16 
-25 QKGREIRRNMKRMKK
+25 MKRMKK

-61 TAKADGADASSIE
+61 TAKADDADSATPVGVEVTASVV
-74 NFTYTINTDST
+74 NNM
-85 ITAKWTH
+85 
-92 CDNTVYKEY
+92 
-101 VYIYS
+101 
-106 KDTAEEINAETT
+106 INASWS
-118 FGTQSEFDA
+118 QPDVEFASLAYFINYADDNIKLDSA
-127 VSTEVGG
+127 HWAKAANG
-134 WCWNRQDKGVE
+134 WCWTAVNPTEKRTEISSVTKSNDNSIKVLEGGTFVITVQYLDAEG
-145 NEANKI
+145 
-151 YKNKGEN
+151 N
-158 VKTKDGGKWVIVVVR
+158 V
-173 KNRESGNTV
+173 V
-182 AFYKSEA
+182 ATGTSNAVTTEKL
-189 IETAKYVNTDLNLK
+189 TNTDLNLK
-203 VERYEKNVAYLK
+203 VERYETGKAYLG
-215 WSPIDEAAKYEVYN
+215 WSIIGGAEKYEVYN

-235 LATKK
+235 MKTANNG
-240 ATDDWVDIK
+240 TDKWTDVAIK
-249 IEYGTKYNFLVKAFD
+249 QGVTYNLVVKAID
-264 ANGDKIEITNNET
+264 ENGEEIAITNNTT

-282 NTNMSLAVSHNGNVA
+282 NTNMSLAVSYNGNVA
-297 KLTWTEITNVS
+297 TLKWTEITNVS

-359 TKTVVYSTTSKAPT
+359 TKTVVYSTTSKAPI

-415 YAPHSKAAYHVERTA
+415 YAPHSKAAYHGERTA

-550 GGLDGCYEAGKMPN
+550 GSLDGCYEAGKMPN

-572 AKDVFGVVCG
+572 AKDVFGVVRG

-607 GNDCIYL
+607 GNDCIYV

-652 EYTVTVDNEA
+652 EYTVTVDNKA

-683 VNNKVIYK
+683 VNNNVIYK
-691 SGTTITVTKNMEFT
+691 SGTTITVTENMKFT

-712 EATKGVGI
+712 KATKGVGI

-778 KKWFKDEE
+778 KKWFNNEE

>member
-430 CILSD
+430 CILSH

-572 AKDVFGVVCG
+572 AKDVFGVVRG

>member
-1 MHKKGAKLSLVHLFG
+1 
-16 FSKINRNYI
+16 
-25 QKGREIRRNMKRMKK
+25 MKRMKK

-61 TAKADGADASSIE
+61 TTKADDADSATPVGVEVTASVVNNMINVSWSQPDVEFASLAYFINYADNNIKLDSAHWAKAA
-74 NFTYTINTDST
+74 N
-85 ITAKWTH
+85 
-92 CDNTVYKEY
+92 
-101 VYIYS
+101 
-106 KDTAEEINAETT
+106 
-118 FGTQSEFDA
+118 
-127 VSTEVGG
+127 G
-134 WCWNRQDKGVE
+134 WCWTAVNPTEKRTEISSITKSNDNSIKVLEGGTFVITVQYLDAEG
-145 NEANKI
+145 
-151 YKNKGEN
+151 N
-158 VKTKDGGKWVIVVVR
+158 V
-173 KNRESGNTV
+173 V
-182 AFYKSEA
+182 ATGTSNAVTTEKL
-189 IETAKYVNTDLNLK
+189 TNTDLNLK
-203 VERYEKNVAYLK
+203 VERYETGKAYLG
-215 WSPIDEAAKYEVYN
+215 WSIIGGAEKYEVYN

-235 LATKK
+235 MKTVNNG
-240 ATDDWVDIK
+240 TDKWTDVAIK
-249 IEYGTKYNFLVKAFD
+249 QGVTYNLVVKAID
-264 ANGDKIEITNNET
+264 ENGEKIAITNNTT

-282 NTNMSLAVSHNGNVA
+282 NTNMSLAVSYNGNVA
-297 KLTWTEITNVS
+297 TLTWTKITNVS

-415 YAPHSKAAYHVERTA
+415 YAPHSKAAYHGERTA

-476 YLNAGINVITL
+476 YLNAGINVIPL
-487 VLSDGTYITF
+487 VLSDGTYINF

-526 KKMNGTTANGSK
+526 KQMNGTTANGSK
-538 VYKDSSV
+538 VYKDSTV
-545 TTSTN
+545 TTSTD
-550 GGLDGCYEAGKMPN
+550 GGFDGCYAANSSPK
-564 WNLTEIIK
+564 WNISDIMNEK
-572 AKDVFGVVCG
+572 PVFGVVRG
-582 GTDTVIIDGV
+582 NTDSVIIDGT

-597 KDVRSTKVYI
+597 KDARSTKVYI
-607 GNDCIYL
+607 GNDCIYV

-683 VNNKVIYK
+683 VNNNVIYK
-691 SGTTITVTKNMEFT
+691 SGTTITVTENMEFT

-720 RFADPSGLRF
+720 RFADSSGLRF

-758 YTENGFNGKVL
+758 YTENRFNGKVL

-778 KKWFKDEE
+778 KKWFNDEE

-815 ADAVTLESDVVG
+815 ADAETLESDVVG

-837 IIDNGFIDKYDEKAQ
+837 IIDNGFIGNYDEKAQ

>member
-1 MHKKGAKLSLVHLFG
+1 
-16 FSKINRNYI
+16 
-25 QKGREIRRNMKRMKK
+25 MKK

-61 TAKADGADASSIE
+61 TAKADDADSATPVGVEVTASVV
-74 NFTYTINTDST
+74 NNM
-85 ITAKWTH
+85 
-92 CDNTVYKEY
+92 
-101 VYIYS
+101 
-106 KDTAEEINAETT
+106 INASWS
-118 FGTQSEFDA
+118 QPDVEFASLAYFINYADDNIKLDSA
-127 VSTEVGG
+127 HWAKAANG
-134 WCWNRQDKGVE
+134 WCWTAVNPTEKRTEISSVTKSNDNSIKVLEGGTFVITVQYLDAEG
-145 NEANKI
+145 
-151 YKNKGEN
+151 N
-158 VKTKDGGKWVIVVVR
+158 V
-173 KNRESGNTV
+173 V
-182 AFYKSEA
+182 ATGISNAVTTEKL
-189 IETAKYVNTDLNLK
+189 TNTDLNLK
-203 VERYEKNVAYLK
+203 VERYETGKAYLG
-215 WSPIDEAAKYEVYN
+215 WSIIGGAEKYEVYN

-235 LATKK
+235 MKTANNG
-240 ATDDWVDIK
+240 TDKWTDVAIK
-249 IEYGTKYNFLVKAFD
+249 QGVTYNLVVKAID
-264 ANGDKIEITNNET
+264 ENGEEIAITNNTT

-282 NTNMSLAVSHNGNVA
+282 NTNMSLAVSYNGNVA
-297 KLTWTEITNVS
+297 TLKWTEITNVS

-415 YAPHSKAAYHVERTA
+415 YAPHSKAAYHGERTA

-550 GGLDGCYEAGKMPN
+550 GSLDGCYEAGKMPN

-572 AKDVFGVVCG
+572 AKDVFGVVRG

-607 GNDCIYL
+607 GNDCIYV

-652 EYTVTVDNEA
+652 EYTVTVDNKA

-683 VNNKVIYK
+683 VNNNVIYK
-691 SGTTITVTKNMEFT
+691 SGTTITVTENMKFT

-712 EATKGVGI
+712 KATKGVGI

-778 KKWFKDEE
+778 KKWFNNEE

>member
-1 MHKKGAKLSLVHLFG
+1 
-16 FSKINRNYI
+16 
-25 QKGREIRRNMKRMKK
+25 MKRMKK

-61 TAKADGADASSIE
+61 TAKADDADSATPVGVEVTASVV
-74 NFTYTINTDST
+74 NNM
-85 ITAKWTH
+85 
-92 CDNTVYKEY
+92 
-101 VYIYS
+101 
-106 KDTAEEINAETT
+106 INASWS
-118 FGTQSEFDA
+118 QPDVEFASLAYFINYADDNIKLDSA
-127 VSTEVGG
+127 HWAKAANG
-134 WCWNRQDKGVE
+134 WCWTAVNPTEKRTEISSVTKSNDNSIKVLEGGTFVITVQYLDAEG
-145 NEANKI
+145 
-151 YKNKGEN
+151 N
-158 VKTKDGGKWVIVVVR
+158 V
-173 KNRESGNTV
+173 V
-182 AFYKSEA
+182 ATGISNA
-189 IETAKYVNTDLNLK
+189 ITTEKLTNTDLNLK
-203 VERYEKNVAYLK
+203 VERYETGKAYLG
-215 WSPIDEAAKYEVYN
+215 WSIIGGAEKYEVYN

-235 LATKK
+235 MKTANNG
-240 ATDDWVDIK
+240 TDKWTDVAIK
-249 IEYGTKYNFLVKAFD
+249 QGVTYNLVVKAID
-264 ANGDKIEITNNET
+264 ENGEEIAITNNTT

-282 NTNMSLAVSHNGNVA
+282 NTNMSLAVSYNGNVA
-297 KLTWTEITNVS
+297 TLKWTEITNVS

-415 YAPHSKAAYHVERTA
+415 YAPHSKAAYHGERTA

-505 GVDATAEATQDT
+505 GVDATAEVTQDT

-550 GGLDGCYEAGKMPN
+550 GSLDGCYEAGKMPN

-572 AKDVFGVVCG
+572 AKDVFGVVRG

-607 GNDCIYL
+607 GNDCIYV

-652 EYTVTVDNEA
+652 EYTVTVDNKA

-683 VNNKVIYK
+683 VNNNVIYK
-691 SGTTITVTKNMEFT
+691 SGTTITVTENMKFT

-712 EATKGVGI
+712 KATKGVGI

-778 KKWFKDEE
+778 KKWFNNEE

>member
-1 MHKKGAKLSLVHLFG
+1 MHKKCAKLSLVHLFG
-16 FSKINRNYI
+16 LSKINRNYI

-572 AKDVFGVVCG
+572 AKDVFGVVRG